1 MPFIDRTPQGF
12 ASGHSRISRSSAIAW
27 SQASASRSV
36 QPSVAPIAVRLCKS
50 GIDFDSSVIVCNG
63 SVQLSFGTS
72 YQTAV
77 IVDESIMRIEADGFI
92 EISHGAIQFSV
103 LVSLIAPVSW

>member
-1 MPFIDRTPQGF
+1 
-12 ASGHSRISRSSAIAW
+12 
-27 SQASASRSV
+27 
-36 QPSVAPIAVRLCKS
+36 
-50 GIDFDSSVIVCNG
+50 
-63 SVQLSFGTS
+63 VQLSFGTS

-77 IVDESIMRIEADGFI
+77 IVDESFMRIEADDFI